1 MPGITDISPEILR
14 DKHRLSSRQINQL
27 YGYNIVGDNIVEKLK
42 GFELVSEFFSVC
54 DTLNSHNIAFI
65 PFKGPVLS
73 YRISGDAVTRSY
85 HDLDLL
91 IDLEDISKSVSL
103 LKESG
108 YRGIFI
114 EWPDSLSAQRR
125 LIRHINHVT
134 LVKPENKLVLELH
147 WRLIRTPAVRD
158 DRFNNLVKNNLST
171 LEFGGR
177 SFTVLNNELELLYL
191 IIHGGL
197 HFWFRLKWLLDINLF
212 LRSTQVDW
220 IRFKELVAGLKAQ
233 YMVGLCTRL
242 YAEYFP
248 EDHGIPAEYPVHGG
262 LAEYSVRRINDTVD
276 QSNDSLKEQFRNFY
290 FTMAAFPGI
299 RYKMKEIGNY
309 LFISFYFGK
318 ISHLLKTVLPHG
330 RKFIFSQNSLNAFDK
345 VSDQ

>member
-14 DKHRLSSRQINQL
+14 EKHGLSSQQINQL
-27 YGYNIVGDNIVEKLK
+27 YGYTILPDNIVEKLK
-42 GFELVSEFFSVC
+42 GFELVREFFSVC
-54 DTLNSHNIAFI
+54 DTMNSHNIAFI

-91 IDLEDISKSVSL
+91 IGLDDISKSVSL
-103 LKESG
+103 LRESG

-114 EWPDSLSAQRR
+114 EWPDSHSAQRR

-134 LVKPENKLVLELH
+134 LIKPENMLIIELH
-147 WRLIRTPAVRD
+147 WRLIKTPAVRD
-158 DRFNNLVKNNLST
+158 DRFNDLVKNNLST

-177 SFTVLNNELELLYL
+177 SFKVLNNELELLYL

-212 LRSTQVDW
+212 LRSRKVDW
-220 IRFKELVAGLKAQ
+220 IRFKELVARLKAQ
-233 YMVGLCTRL
+233 RMVGFCKRI

-248 EDHGIPAEYPVHGG
+248 EDTGIPIDYPVHRT
-262 LAEYSVRRINDTVD
+262 LAEYSVRRIKDAGD
-276 QSNDSLKEQFRNFY
+276 QSNDSLKEQIRNFY

-299 RYKMKEIGNY
+299 RYKVKEIGNY

-318 ISHLLKTVLPHG
+318 ISNVLKTVFPYG
-330 RKFIFSQNSLNAFDK
+330 RKFIFSQNDYR
-345 VSDQ
+345 